1 MASGT
6 KLSQAGLISLYLGLN
21 FMARISFAYQ
31 SAYRGPESKGRLR
44 DFLVW
49 LAGREGYGIDELNFV
64 ICSDKFLLQI
74 NQAYLSHDYYTD
86 IITFDLRETA
96 GAIKGEIYISL
107 DRVRENA
114 KTWNQPV
121 YKELHRVIFHGLLHL
136 CGYKDT
142 LKADQVL
149 MRQKEDFYLEEYF
162 RR

>member
-1 MASGT
+1 
-6 KLSQAGLISLYLGLN
+6 
-21 FMARISFAYQ
+21 MARISFAYQ
-31 SAYRGPESKGRLR
+31 LAYRGPENKARLR
-44 DFLVW
+44 DFLVR
-49 LAGREGYGIDELNFV
+49 LAGREGYGIDELNYV
-64 ICSDKFLLQI
+64 ICSDKYLLQI

-107 DRVRENA
+107 DRVRDNA
-114 KTWNQPV
+114 KTWRQPV

-142 LKADQVL
+142 LKADQSL
-149 MRQKEDFYLEEYF
+149 MHQKEDFYLGEYF